1 MAANIEYPSTPSG
14 TPEEQLVTMYNY
26 LYRMA
31 EALNANLAEIGS
43 PDLTD
48 GEREI
53 MNRLLPAEEQAKEG
67 TPAFS
72 GYEAET
78 LKSLIIKTAS
88 FVQKKT
94 DEYRMNLLG
103 EYVASGKFGRYVR
116 NTNLKLDITPEGIQQ
131 DYTFEAAVQGER
143 DFQIN
148 TRQFIRTGLLRTESS
163 VPIYGVQVGKDICEF
178 EEDGTVTYHDENKV
192 AELTADA
199 LTFYT
204 TQNQTAVPLA
214 SLSGTKLSFYVG
226 GVEFLYID
234 ANGIHAASDMAIE
247 SGKYLNVNSGA
258 YLDVKSG
265 GNLNVKSGGDMTIEG
280 GGDLYINSSANLDV
294 KNGGKL
300 NVKSGGDLTIEGG
313 GDLFINSS
321 GNLDIKNG
329 GKLNIKSGGDLTIEG
344 GGDLLINSSGKL
356 KLYSGGT
363 LDVDSNNF
371 VLSSADKKM
380 QAGNWIFDQYG
391 IRNGASGYLLGICTS
406 GRNLYFTLSQSSP
419 GAPVSDAQM
428 RLTTANAIYRD
439 QSISAEPRLD
449 FGQGNFYGLLGDNHF
464 PLQEVWTRYICYWGQ
479 KSQSSRQVKDHIED
493 LPEMGDVID
502 GLNPVSYEY
511 KKIPG
516 ERRFGL
522 IWEDTV
528 DVLPEICSGITAEDP
543 EQRSIDYMDLIAVL
557 LKEIKSLRRRVAA
570 LEAKEE

>member
-1 MAANIEYPSTPSG
+1 MAVNIEYPSTPSG

-53 MNRLLPAEEQAKEG
+53 MNRLLPADEQAKEG

-143 DFQIN
+143 DFEIN

-178 EEDGTVTYHDENKV
+178 KSDGTVEYHDGNKV

-247 SGKYLNVNSGA
+247 SGK
-258 YLDVKSG
+258 
-265 GNLNVKSGGDMTIEG
+265 NLNVKSGAFMNVKSGGDLTIEG
-280 GGDLYINSSANLDV
+280 GGDLFINSTGNLDI
-294 KNGGKL
+294 KDGGKL

-313 GDLFINSS
+313 GDLLINSS
-321 GNLDIKNG
+321 ANLDIESG
-329 GKLNIKSGGDLTIEG
+329 GKLNVKSGGDLTIEG
-344 GGDLLINSSGKL
+344 GGDLLINSSGNL
-356 KLYSGGT
+356 KVNSGGT
-363 LDVDSNNF
+363 LDVNTNNF
-371 VLSSADKKM
+371 QLSSANQKM
-380 QAGNWIFDQYG
+380 VAGNWSFHSSGVSAAVSGGHIMRIGSNGQSILMSLDQG
-391 IRNGASGYLLGICTS
+391 
-406 GRNLYFTLSQSSP
+406 SQ
-419 GAPVSDAQM
+419 GAPQADICM
-428 RLTTANAIYRD
+428 RLKLGMGVYREYAI
-439 QSISAEPRLD
+439 SSEPLLD
-449 FGQGNFYGLLGDNHF
+449 FNESGFWGMIGDNHT
-464 PLQEVWTRYICYWGQ
+464 PLQEVWAKHMCYWYTNQ
-479 KSQSSRQVKDHIED
+479 QSSREMKDHIEN
-493 LPEMGDVID
+493 LPEMGETID
-502 GLNPVSYEY
+502 RLKPVSYEY
-511 KKIPG
+511 RNLPG
-516 ERRFGL
+516 EKRFGL
-522 IWEDTV
+522 IWEDTI
-528 DVLPEICSGITAEDP
+528 DVLPEICAGNPMGDP
-543 EQRSIDYMDLIAVL
+543 EQKSINYIELIGIL
-557 LKEIKSLRRRVAA
+557 LREVQSLRRRVAA

>member
-48 GEREI
+48 EERAI
-53 MNRLLPAEEQAKEG
+53 MNRLLPAEEQEKAG

-143 DFQIN
+143 DFEIN

-163 VPIYGVQVGKDICEF
+163 IPIYGVQVGKDICEF

-214 SLSGTKLSFYVG
+214 SMSGSKLSFYVG

-234 ANGIHAASDMAIE
+234 ANGIHAAEDLLLD
-247 SGKYLNVNSGA
+247 SGKKVVVVAGQNGEKWQFDDLGMSYIGSDSKRLIQFCKKDQWDSNSYSGILSEKGSNGYGHMILRNKGPYATTDISFEFNSGG
-258 YLDVKSG
+258 YLEIKPQNSTANLGDRGNPFSYTFTQWLCGNSNLILIPNHGYNSG
-265 GNLNVKSGGDMTIEG
+265 GSDPGVYFWGGTNLTTLRPWTGNFDIYCTSV
-280 GGDLYINSSANLDV
+280 NQSS
-294 KNGGKL
+294 
-300 NVKSGGDLTIEGG
+300 SR
-313 GDLFINSS
+313 
-321 GNLDIKNG
+321 DIKH
-329 GKLNIKSGGDLTIEG
+329 NIRDIGETGDIIDRLRPRKYVL
-344 GGDLLINSSGKL
+344 DL
-356 KLYSGGT
+356 
-363 LDVDSNNF
+363 DSEE
-371 VLSSADKKM
+371 
-380 QAGNWIFDQYG
+380 
-391 IRNGASGYLLGICTS
+391 
-406 GRNLYFTLSQSSP
+406 
-419 GAPVSDAQM
+419 
-428 RLTTANAIYRD
+428 RD
-439 QSISAEPRLD
+439 
-449 FGQGNFYGLLGDNHF
+449 
-464 PLQEVWTRYICYWGQ
+464 
-479 KSQSSRQVKDHIED
+479 
-493 LPEMGDVID
+493 
-502 GLNPVSYEY
+502 
-511 KKIPG
+511 
-516 ERRFGL
+516 RFGL
-522 IWEDTV
+522 VYEETE
-528 DVLPEICSGITAEDP
+528 DVLPEICTGRENDKAL
-543 EQRSIDYMDLIAVL
+543 DYIQLIPVL
-557 LKEIKSLRRRVAA
+557 LKEIQSLRRRVAE
-570 LEAKEE
+570 LEGRNNG

>member
-48 GEREI
+48 EERAI
-53 MNRLLPAEEQAKEG
+53 MNRLLPADEQAKEG

-143 DFQIN
+143 DFEIN

-163 VPIYGVQVGKDICEF
+163 IPIYGVQVGKDICEF
-178 EEDGTVTYHDENKV
+178 KSDGTVEYHDGNKV
-192 AELTADA
+192 AELTADE
-199 LTFYT
+199 LSFYT
-204 TQNQTAVPLA
+204 TQNQTAVKLA
-214 SLSGTKLSFYVG
+214 SFSGTKLSFYVG

-234 ANGIHAASDMAIE
+234 ANGIHAASDLAIE
-247 SGKYLNVNSGA
+247 SGK
-258 YLDVKSG
+258 
-265 GNLNVKSGGDMTIEG
+265 NLNVKSGAFMNVKSGGDLTIEG
-280 GGDLYINSSANLDV
+280 GGDLLINSSANLDV

-321 GNLDIKNG
+321 GNLDIKSG
-329 GKLNIKSGGDLTIEG
+329 GNLNVKSGGDLTIEG

-356 KLYSGGT
+356 KINSGGT
-363 LDVDSNNF
+363 LDVNSNNF
-371 VLSSADKKM
+371 VLDSANKKM
-380 QAGNWIFDQYG
+380 SSGNWTFDQYG
-391 IRNGASGYLLGICTS
+391 VNCNAGSGHKLMWGVSGTEIVMSLNQGSAGAPEADAMMKLGVHAPQYDSGVSQQPC
-406 GRNLYFTLSQSSP
+406 LYF
-419 GAPVSDAQM
+419 GK
-428 RLTTANAIYRD
+428 
-439 QSISAEPRLD
+439 
-449 FGQGNFYGLLGDNHF
+449 GNFWGLIGNTSY
-464 PLQEVWTRYICYWGQ
+464 PLQEIYARRTCYWSLNQ
-479 KSQSSRQVKDHIED
+479 QSSRETKDHIED
-493 LPEMGDVID
+493 LPEMGETID
-502 GLNPVSYEY
+502 ALNPVSYEY
-511 KKIPG
+511 KQMPG
-516 ERRFGL
+516 EKRFGL
-522 IWEDTV
+522 IWEDTIG
-528 DVLPEICSGITAEDP
+528 VLPEICAGDWSTEPAA
-543 EQRSIDYMDLIAVL
+543 RSINYMELIGIL
-557 LKEIKSLRRRVAA
+557 LKEVQCLRRRVAA